1 METKNSN
8 NHEEEVFNVLE
19 NWEQRTVPD
28 FFETRI
34 LSKISTA
41 KIEKA
46 SKFNWALLTTILILN
61 AFVAFKALNTNLKT
75 SEELKENAYS
85 EYLESN
91 NYYNHY
97 YNQEL

>member
-8 NHEEEVFNVLE
+8 NHEENLFNVLE
-19 NWEQRTVPD
+19 NWEQRAVPD

-34 LSKISTA
+34 LSKISTT

-61 AFVAFKALNTNLKT
+61 VFVAFKALNTNLKT
-75 SEELKENAYS
+75 SEKLKENAYS

-91 NYYNHY
+91 NYYNQY